1 MIYFVKKLTIMDWQK
16 IASVLVLGFSIYY
29 LIKRY
34 RKPEDNCDDSNCG
47 CK

>member
-1 MIYFVKKLTIMDWQK
+1 MNWQE
-16 IASVLVLGFSIYY
+16 IAIVLVLGFAIYY

-34 RKPEDNCDDSNCG
+34 RKPEDNCGDSNCG